1 MDSGS
6 IRRKFLEFF
15 EKKGHTIVPS
25 APLVLK
31 NDPTLLFTNSGMVQF
46 KDFFLGN
53 ATPKSSRIAD
63 TQKCLRVS
71 GKHNDLEE
79 VGIDTYHHT
88 MFEMLG
94 NWSFGDYFKKE
105 ALAWAW
111 ELLTEE
117 YKLPKDR
124 LYVSVFGGD
133 KDDNLPFDQEA
144 FDIWKSFVSEDRI
157 ILGNKKDNFWEMAD
171 LGPCGPCSEIH
182 VDLRSE
188 EERKKIPG
196 KDLVNNDHPQ
206 VIEIWNNVFMEFE
219 RYWNPEKGGTSEL
232 AKFDLEYKGDDKK
245 VARERLRSKLTLLK
259 PLPNKNVDTGMG
271 FERLCMAIQNKTSN
285 YDTDVFTPLLDFIS
299 QTSGI
304 KYKADEKTDIAMR
317 VIADHVRAV
326 AFAIADGQLP
336 SNTGA
341 GYVIRR
347 ILRRAVRYGFT
358 FLNFKEPFIYK
369 LVPVLANQ
377 LRDVFT
383 ELKAQEDYVGKVI
396 FEEEASFLR
405 TLDKGIGLLNFE
417 FDFLVEFRNSIGVNK
432 NKYLNREDLD
442 GIPPKDEV
450 VFVSE
455 INSNV
460 NKAIVQ
466 LVLNSQPSNQ
476 FGGAKSTLDFYDVCN
491 IVKGIEDFETA
502 YQKVLIDTLVIPG
515 KIAFELYDT
524 YGFPLDLTSLIARE
538 RGFSVDEEG
547 FRVEMEKQKS
557 RSKAAA
563 AKETGDWVII
573 GDDVKSEFIG
583 YDHLE
588 AEVKITKYRKLKQKN
603 KELYQLVFDRTPFYA
618 ESGGQVGD
626 TGYIASANEKV
637 YITDTKKENELI
649 VHSADQL
656 PENLSAAFTAVV
668 DKHKRQL
675 SMDNHSATHLLH
687 AALRTVLGKHVEQ
700 KGSLVNDKILR
711 FDFSHFA
718 AMTPEEIQKVEDMV
732 NAKIREDI
740 HLDEKRNVPIDQAK
754 ALGAMAL
761 FGEKYGDFVRVI
773 TFDPKYS
780 VELCGGTHVKST
792 GNIGLFKIVSESSV
806 AAGVRRI
813 EAITAEN
820 AEQFVRTEIALLD
833 EVRAL
838 LKNPKDL
845 LASLKNLSEE
855 KHALEKKIEAF
866 NQEKANLIKDELA
879 RKAVK
884 SNGYSLVL
892 EKVSV
897 PNADALKNIAYAL
910 RNQFDD
916 LLLILAADVDG
927 KPQVTVMIGEK
938 LAQTNKYHAGN
949 LVKELAK
956 EIDGGGGGQ
965 PFFATAGGK
974 NLNGLDAVIE
984 KARKLIQ

>member
-144 FDIWKSFVSEDRI
+144 FDIWKGFLSEDRI

-196 KDLVNNDHPQ
+196 KELVNNDHPQ

-219 RYWNPEKGGTSEL
+219 RYWNPEKGGASEL
-232 AKFDLEYKGDDKK
+232 MKFDLEYKGDDKK
-245 VARERLRSKLTLLK
+245 TAREKLRSSLTLLK

-299 QTSGI
+299 QASGI
-304 KYKADEKTDIAMR
+304 KYKKEEKTDIAMR

-326 AFAIADGQLP
+326 SFAIADGQLP

-383 ELKAQEDYVGKVI
+383 ELKAQEEYVSKVI

-405 TLDKGIGLLNFE
+405 TLEKGLKRMEGLQAIGGE
-417 FDFLVEFRNSIGVNK
+417 
-432 NKYLNREDLD
+432 
-442 GIPPKDEV
+442 
-450 VFVSE
+450 
-455 INSNV
+455 
-460 NKAIVQ
+460 Q
-466 LVLNSQPSNQ
+466 
-476 FGGAKSTLDFYDVCN
+476 
-491 IVKGIEDFETA
+491 
-502 YQKVLIDTLVIPG
+502 
-515 KIAFELYDT
+515 AFELYDT

-573 GDDVKSEFIG
+573 GEDVKSEFIG

-588 AEVKITKYRKLKQKN
+588 ADIKITKYRKLKQKN

-626 TGYIASANEKV
+626 TGYIASANEKI

-656 PENLSAAFTAVV
+656 PENLSASFSAIV

-687 AALRTVLGKHVEQ
+687 AALRNVLGKHVEQ

-718 AMTPEEIQKVEDMV
+718 AMTPEEILKVEDLV

-845 LASLKNLSEE
+845 LASLKSLSEE
-855 KHALEKKIEAF
+855 KHALEKKIDAF
-866 NQEKANLIKDELA
+866 NQEKANQIKDELA

-910 RNQFDD
+910 RNQFED
-916 LLLILAADVDG
+916 LLLVLAADVDG

-949 LVKELAK
+949 MVKELAK